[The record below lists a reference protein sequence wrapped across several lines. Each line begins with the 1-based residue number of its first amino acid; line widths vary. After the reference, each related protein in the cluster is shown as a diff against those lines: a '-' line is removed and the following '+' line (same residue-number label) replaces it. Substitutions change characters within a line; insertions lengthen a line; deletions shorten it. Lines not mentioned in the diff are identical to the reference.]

1 MEKIILAEEVYKI
14 VGACFEDYNGMGC
27 GFLESVYQ
35 ECLEWEF
42 GIQEVPFVAQKTLDL
57 KYKGHPLQKTFQ
69 PDFICF
75 AEGIVE
81 IKAVSVLTDGHRSQI
96 INYLA
101 ATHKKVGVLVNFGHH
116 PGLQW
121 ERFVYTPK

>member
-1 MEKIILAEEVYKI
+1 MEKIVLADEVYRI
-14 VGACFEDYNGMGC
+14 VGACFEVYNGMGC

-35 ECLEWEF
+35 ECLEWEV
-42 GIQEVPFVAQKTLDL
+42 GLQGVPFKVQQKL
-57 KYKGHPLQKTFQ
+57 KLRYKGHPLEKTFE

-75 AEGIVE
+75 EEVIVE
-81 IKAVSVLTDGHRSQI
+81 IKAVSTLTDEHRAQI

-101 ATHKKVGVLVNFGHH
+101 ATGKGVGVLVNFGHH

-121 ERFVYTPK
+121 ERFVYTHK